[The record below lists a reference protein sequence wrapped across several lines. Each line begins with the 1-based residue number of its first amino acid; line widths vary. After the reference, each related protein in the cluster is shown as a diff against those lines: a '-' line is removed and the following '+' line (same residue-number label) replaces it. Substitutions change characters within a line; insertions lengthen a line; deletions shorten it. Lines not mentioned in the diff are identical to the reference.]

1 MKIEVFKDIL
11 DRIRKSDATVNVL
24 YPMVDVTN
32 VTDEYVSIIDM
43 LMKCYYG
50 EEAADNISWF
60 LYEKNGREDMK
71 AWDKDGKEILKDEDD
86 LWAYC
91 EELKMSKTDYE
102 LKKPLTDEEREHF
115 YHLMTDAFF
124 KTVPTRQNDA
134 E

>member
-1 MKIEVFKDIL
+1 MKIEVFKEIL
-11 DRIRKSDATVNVL
+11 NRIRKTDAVVDAL
-24 YPMVDVTN
+24 YSKIDVTN
-32 VTDEYVSIIDM
+32 VTDEYVSIIEM

-50 EEAADNISWF
+50 EEAAENISWF

-102 LKKPLTDEEREHF
+102 LKKPLTDEESERLF
-115 YHLMTDAFF
+115 HLMTEAY
-124 KTVPTRQNDA
+124 R
-134 E
+134 